1 MLTPE
6 QLKQAVEEFKAL
18 FLKQFGVELSDD
30 DATER
35 VKLILNGLALK

>member
-18 FLKQFGVELSDD
+18 FLKQFGVELSDA

-35 VKLILNGLALK
+35 VKLILNSLALK